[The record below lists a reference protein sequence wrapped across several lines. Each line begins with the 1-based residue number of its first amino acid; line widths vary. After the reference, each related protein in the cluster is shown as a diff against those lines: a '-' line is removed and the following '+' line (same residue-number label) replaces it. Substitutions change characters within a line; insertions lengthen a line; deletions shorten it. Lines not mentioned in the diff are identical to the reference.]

1 MKLLV
6 WLHAGH
12 VFNVWKQPIHIN
24 PKGRLQIIYA
34 RPSTLE
40 SISFHVWGRPFF
52 LYKYFLTTNTEYIPF
67 LLPLIIFSEDVLITE
82 FKKLP
87 EG

>member
-1 MKLLV
+1 MENNFSTSERQREVLLTSC
-6 WLHAGH
+6 LPRSTYGIALGH

-40 SISFHVWGRPFF
+40 SISFH
-52 LYKYFLTTNTEYIPF
+52 KM
-67 LLPLIIFSEDVLITE
+67 S
-82 FKKLP
+82 
-87 EG
+87 